1 LHSEFTHTKHKT
13 HNFDF
18 YHRDGMAL
26 FVPAVLASLLV
37 LALVV
42 VALLDAIASVVVVV
56 LFYLSVCYFA
66 LILLPIVALLD
77 DIASVVVVVL
87 LLLSNS
93 L

>member
-1 LHSEFTHTKHKT
+1 
-13 HNFDF
+13 
-18 YHRDGMAL
+18 MAL

-66 LILLPIVALLD
+66 LILLPIVALFLF
-77 DIASVVVVVL
+77 
-87 LLLSNS
+87 LLSNS